1 MYSKLNQE
9 GENFP
14 ILYVLCTVCTR
25 YVPDFAFI
33 QPLLLAE
40 GPLIVVSHLVQTAAT
55 FSRSELHMKN
65 VDLYELNIVLVQILY
80 FASLLSLLRKNVF
93 TIC

>member
-1 MYSKLNQE
+1 MVQVVKTSQ
-9 GENFP
+9 FF
-14 ILYVLCTVCTR
+14 TVHK
-25 YVPDFAFI
+25 VPDFAFI